1 VESDMVQRKVE
12 EEEVGAGKDKN
23 NKIKYKSIEQILKI
37 EDRDDM
43 LEQLVLYAV
52 RNNCSKVKDIVDML
66 MNNDLIKTRLF
77 SSSSSSSSSSSITID
92 DILDAVRRL
101 AHKKA
106 IMLYNSSITSFK
118 DYLKNMYLSM
128 TLWITVIVTAV
139 TILTIYVLPDA
150 IPWSIVR
157 IVVGGAFV
165 LFIPGYALVQLL
177 FPSREMDVIERVA
190 LSIGLSL
197 AVVPLTGFLLNYSPW
212 GIRLDP
218 IVASMSALSIIL
230 ALASVYRAYMMNVK
244 TVRGEEDDD

>member
-1 VESDMVQRKVE
+1 MVQRKVE
-12 EEEVGAGKDKN
+12 EEEEGVRVGKDK

-37 EDRDDM
+37 EERDDM

-52 RNNCSKVKDIVDML
+52 RNNNCSKVKDIVDLL
-66 MNNDLIKTRLF
+66 MSNDLIKTRLSSP
-77 SSSSSSSSSSSITID
+77 SSSTID

-128 TLWITVIVTAV
+128 TLWITAIVTAV

-218 IVASMSALSIIL
+218 IVASVSALSIIL
-230 ALASVYRAYMMNVK
+230 AFASVYRAYMMNVK
-244 TVRGEEDDD
+244 TVRGEEEDED

>member
-1 VESDMVQRKVE
+1 MESDMVQRKVE
-12 EEEVGAGKDKN
+12 EEGIRIGKGKDKD
-23 NKIKYKSIEQILKI
+23 KVKSIEQILKI
-37 EDRDDM
+37 EDRDEM

-52 RNNCSKVKDIVDML
+52 RNNCTKVKDIVDML
-66 MNNDLIKTRLF
+66 MGNDFIKSRLV
-77 SSSSSSSSSSSITID
+77 SSPSITID

-128 TLWITVIVTAV
+128 TLWITTIVTAV

-150 IPWSIVR
+150 LPWSIVR

-165 LFIPGYALVQLL
+165 LFIPGYALVHLL
-177 FPSREMDVIERVA
+177 FPSREMDIIERVA

-218 IVASMSALSIIL
+218 IVASMSALSITL
-230 ALASVYRAYMMNVK
+230 ALASVYRAYMMNSVYR
-244 TVRGEEDDD
+244 RGDEEDED

>member
-1 VESDMVQRKVE
+1 MESDMVQRKVE

-23 NKIKYKSIEQILKI
+23 KIRYKSIEQILKI
-37 EDRDDM
+37 EERDDM

-66 MNNDLIKTRLF
+66 MNNDLIKTRL
-77 SSSSSSSSSSSITID
+77 SSSSSITID

-128 TLWITVIVTAV
+128 TLWITAIVTAV

-244 TVRGEEDDD
+244 TVRGEEDED